1 MFIVIDS
8 IDGGGSETQGNLV
21 TQKLKAKGQNVTL
34 LKFPNYDN
42 PIGKMIKEFLY
53 ENKNLDVTQQFL
65 LYSLQFIFSADQ
77 IKKESEQGIVIA
89 DRYFTTTLVFQTL
102 QGFSE
107 NTALQ
112 YARDFGII
120 QPDVSFFLNVTP
132 ETAFKWKHGED
143 KTLNTW
149 EKDLSFIK
157 KTYDKYTDLVK
168 RDVFGNWVDING
180 ERSKDEV
187 ADDIVARIIERTKH
201 E

>member
-1 MFIVIDS
+1 MFVVIDS

-21 TQKLKAKGQNVTL
+21 SQKLQEKGHNVIL
-34 LKFPNYDN
+34 LKFPNYNN
-42 PIGKMIKEFLY
+42 PIGKMIKDFLY
-53 ENKNLDVTQQFL
+53 ENKNLDVKQQFL
-65 LYSLQFIFSADQ
+65 LYSLQFIFSAAQ
-77 IKKESEQGIVIA
+77 IKKESEKGVVIA

-102 QGFSE
+102 QGFAE

-132 ETAFKWKHGED
+132 ETAYTWKHGED

-149 EKDLSFIK
+149 EKDLDFIK

-168 RDVFGNWVDING
+168 RDVFGNWVDIKG
-180 ERSKDEV
+180 ERSKEEV
-187 ADDIVARIIERTKH
+187 ADDIVSRILERKSN